1 MKVLVTEMFEKST
14 AKLLPLFAVLI
25 MLISSCSPA
34 ALASTET
41 TEAPAVETVQPFEPT
56 AIPTEQPSDTI
67 TQTKMPTQTATIT
80 ATPDLR
86 LDPEDWQTWPVVPNV
101 SANAKAVYARGLD
114 LGNDPNRFSK
124 AGDCQNINT
133 YFLSSF
139 DDPDLYTLGPDYGYL
154 QETIDH
160 FSGSWSRESV
170 ATAGGMNVASVLS
183 HYWAD
188 KEQCESTESPL
199 VCELRLNNPSII
211 LISMEESWGSNNK
224 VKNYEKYLRQII
236 ETVIDSGAV
245 PILATKA
252 DNLEGDHQI
261 NSAIARLAYEYDIPL
276 WNFWRAVQP
285 LPQHGLLDDGFH
297 LTHGYNDFS
306 ESKNLKQA
314 WPMRNLTALQ
324 VIDAVWRQLNNLPVT
339 PAP

>member
-1 MKVLVTEMFEKST
+1 MRGIKVLQEMFEKQTTKIVTLFT
-14 AKLLPLFAVLI
+14 ALVILLTA
-25 MLISSCSPA
+25 CSPA
-34 ALASTET
+34 VAAQPRTTET
-41 TEAPAVETVQPFEPT
+41 PSSETLQVTNPPVTE
-56 AIPTEQPSDTI
+56 TEEI
-67 TQTKMPTQTATIT
+67 PTQTDTAAQTPTIT
-80 ATPDLR
+80 ATPDSR
-86 LDPEDWQTWPVVPNV
+86 LDPEDWQNWPIVPTV
-101 SANAKAVYARGLD
+101 SANAKAIYERGLEM
-114 LGNDPNRFSK
+114 GTDPDRFSK

-133 YFLSSF
+133 YFLSIF
-139 DDPDLYTLGPDYGYL
+139 DDPDLYTLGPDYAYL

-188 KEQCESTESPL
+188 KDRCESTESPL
-199 VCELRLNNPSII
+199 ACELRLNDPSIV

-224 VKNYEKYLRQII
+224 VENYEKYMRQII
-236 ETVIDSGAV
+236 ETVIESGAV

-306 ESKNLKQA
+306 ESRNLKQA
-314 WPMRNLTALQ
+314 WPMRNLTALEA
-324 VIDAVWRQLNNLPVT
+324 IDAVYRQLNDLPVT